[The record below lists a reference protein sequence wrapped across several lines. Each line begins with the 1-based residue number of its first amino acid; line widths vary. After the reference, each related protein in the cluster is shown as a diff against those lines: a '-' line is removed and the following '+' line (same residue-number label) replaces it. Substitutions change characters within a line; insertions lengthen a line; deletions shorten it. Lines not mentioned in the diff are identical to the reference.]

1 MLEHLFFCCL
11 VGVLNSNL
19 FEFIVLSLSLSLNRN
34 GNRNRK
40 GAQTLELA
48 QTQNN
53 PAHPFPAAQSALSF
67 SCLGPASWFPRTARA
82 AQHSPSPLPHTR
94 PDPARPA
101 PRSAASKTR
110 PASPRARATGPAALP
125 PREQLGPA
133 ARRPPDPPVPPASV
147 AAAPAPLTARPA
159 CQTFLPRSSPAE
171 RPAVIS
177 GETTGDFP
185 PTASTIPGAR
195 L

>member
-11 VGVLNSNL
+11 VRVLNSNL

-34 GNRNRK
+34 RNRNRK

-53 PAHPFPAAQSALSF
+53 LAHPFPAAQSALSF
-67 SCLGPASWFPRTARA
+67 SCLGPASWPSWFPRTARA

-101 PRSAASKTR
+101 PGSAASKAR
-110 PASPRARATGPAALP
+110 PASPRARHRSRPLSLRANNSAQ
-125 PREQLGPA
+125 PRVV
-133 ARRPPDPPVPPASV
+133 RPDPPVPPASV
-147 AAAPAPLTARPA
+147 ARCPSAADSPTRMSDLSSPFLARGTAR
-159 CQTFLPRSSPAE
+159 
-171 RPAVIS
+171 
-177 GETTGDFP
+177 
-185 PTASTIPGAR
+185 
-195 L
+195 